1 MLKLVHARETE
12 SEAKLDAL
20 NKSQAVI
27 EFPPDGTIIDANENF
42 LQTLGYQR
50 DEIKGKHHSMFVEHD
65 EAHERAYREFWDKL
79 RHGEYQV
86 AEYKRIGKD
95 GKEVWIQASYNP
107 IMDERT
113 HKPLKVV
120 KFATDITEQKMKNAQ
135 YEGQID
141 AINKAQAVI
150 QFDMN
155 GTIVE
160 ANENFLN
167 AVGYTMDE
175 IRGKH
180 HSMFMP
186 AEERDSLAYK
196 QFWAKLNRGEYD
208 ANEYKRIGK
217 GGREIWIQASYN
229 PIYDMNGKP
238 VKVVKFAT
246 DITEQK
252 LKAADLAGQI
262 DAINRAQ
269 AVIHFDLEG
278 NILEA
283 NENFLNAMG
292 YRLEDVKGKH
302 HRMFVAPAYAR
313 SEEYTNFWRKLARG
327 EYDAAQYKRYGA
339 GGREIWIQA
348 SYNPIYDM
356 NGKPFK
362 VVKYA
367 TDITAKVHATQ
378 QVANASQATLQN
390 VQSIAAASEELSAS
404 TGEIAKNMSMTR
416 SAVDDI
422 HSKTTAADSATRNL
436 ERASGAMDE
445 IVQLIERIAS
455 QINLLALNA
464 TIESAR
470 AGEAGR
476 GFAVVASEVKNLA
489 QQTSSATSQI
499 SKEISGMQSISG
511 EVTSALLAISDG
523 VNSVREFV
531 SGVAGAVEEQGAV
544 TREISSNMQTA
555 AQGVEDIDRG
565 LQAIAAA

>member
-1 MLKLVHARETE
+1 MLKLVHAKDAD
-12 SEAKLDAL
+12 AKLDAL
-20 NKSQAVI
+20 NRSQAVI
-27 EFPPDGTIIDANENF
+27 EFDLNGTIIDANDNF
-42 LQTLGYQR
+42 LQALGYGR
-50 DEIKGKHHSMFVEHD
+50 DEVQGKHHSMFVDQATTDDQEY
-65 EAHERAYREFWDKL
+65 RAFWEKL

-86 AEYKRIGKD
+86 AEYKRLGKD

-120 KFATDITEQKMKNAQ
+120 KFATDITDQKMKNTDH
-135 YEGQID
+135 EGQVA

-150 QFDMN
+150 QFDMS
-155 GTIVE
+155 GIILD

-167 AVGYTMDE
+167 TTGYTLSE
-175 IRGKH
+175 VKGKH

-186 AEERDSLAYK
+186 AGERDSVVYK
-196 QFWAKLNRGEYD
+196 QFWAKLNRGEFD
-208 ANEYKRIGK
+208 TGEYKRVGK

-229 PIYDMNGKP
+229 PIFDLQGRP

-246 DITEQK
+246 DITAQK
-252 LKAADLAGQI
+252 LKAADVAGQM

-269 AVIHFDLEG
+269 AVIHFDLDG
-278 NILEA
+278 NILDA

-292 YRLEDVKGKH
+292 YRLDEVKGRH
-302 HRMFVAPAYAR
+302 HRMFVDPAYAR
-313 SEEYTNFWRKLARG
+313 SQEYMDFWQKLGRG
-327 EYDAAQYKRYGA
+327 EYEASQYKRIA
-339 GGREIWIQA
+339 NGGREIWIQA
-348 SYNPIYDM
+348 SYNPIFDM

-367 TDITAKVHATQ
+367 TDITAKVQATH
-378 QVANASQATLQN
+378 QVADASQATLQN
-390 VQSIAAASEELSAS
+390 VQSIAAAVEELSAS
-404 TGEIAKNMSMTR
+404 TGEIAKNMSLTR
-416 SAVDDI
+416 NAVDDI
-422 HSKTTAADSATRNL
+422 HGKTTAADSATRNL

-489 QQTSSATSQI
+489 QQTSNATSQI
-499 SKEISGMQSISG
+499 SKEIAGMQSISS
-511 EVTSALLAISDG
+511 EVTSALDAISQG

-544 TREISSNMQTA
+544 TSEISSNMQTA
-555 AQGVEDIDRG
+555 AQSVEAIDRG
-565 LQAIAAA
+565 LQAVVAA

>member
-12 SEAKLDAL
+12 ADAKLDAL
-20 NKSQAVI
+20 NRSQAVI
-27 EFPPDGTIIDANENF
+27 EFDLNGNILDANDNF
-42 LQTLGYQR
+42 LHTLGYAR
-50 DEIKGKHHSMFVEHD
+50 DEVRGKHHSMFLDRD
-65 EAHERAYREFWDKL
+65 ETSEQDYRAFWEKL

-120 KFATDITEQKMKNAQ
+120 KFATDITEQKMKATD
-135 YEGQID
+135 YEGQVG

-150 QFDMN
+150 QFDMQ
-155 GTIVE
+155 GMILD
-160 ANENFLN
+160 ANPNFL
-167 AVGYTMDE
+167 AATGYTLE
-175 IRGKH
+175 EVRGKH

-186 AEERDSLAYK
+186 AEERDGFAYK
-196 QFWAKLNRGEYD
+196 QFWAKLNRGEFD
-208 ANEYKRIGK
+208 SGEYKRIGK
-217 GGREIWIQASYN
+217 SGKEIWIQASYN
-229 PIYDMNGKP
+229 PILDLHGKP
-238 VKVVKFAT
+238 AKVVKFAT
-246 DITEQK
+246 DITAQK

-283 NENFLNAMG
+283 NENFLGAMG
-292 YRLEDVKGKH
+292 YRAEEVQGKH
-302 HRMFVAPAYAR
+302 HRMFVEPEYAR
-313 SEEYTNFWRKLARG
+313 SAEYAEFWRKLGRG
-327 EYDAAQYKRYGA
+327 EYEASQYKRIGA

-348 SYNPIYDM
+348 SYNPILDM
-356 NGKPFK
+356 NGRPFK

-367 TDITAKVHATQ
+367 TDITGKVQATH
-378 QVANASQATLQN
+378 QVATASQATLQN
-390 VQSIAAASEELSAS
+390 VQSIAAAVEELSAS

-416 SAVDDI
+416 NAVDDI
-422 HSKTTAADSATRNL
+422 HSKTSAADSATRNL
-436 ERASGAMDE
+436 ERASGSMDE

-476 GFAVVASEVKNLA
+476 GFAVVANEVKNLA
-489 QQTSSATSQI
+489 QQTSNATSQI
-499 SKEISGMQSISG
+499 SKEIAGMQAISS
-511 EVTSALLAISDG
+511 EVTSALDAISGG

-555 AQGVEDIDRG
+555 AQSVEAIDQG
-565 LQAIAAA
+565 LQAVVAA